1 MTAETISR
9 DVLPVN
15 AGERLDIFVAR
26 MAGEISRSAAAQR
39 IRAGAVRVNTRIA
52 KPGLRLRVG
61 DRVDYVAEAVST
73 PSAQPE
79 VIPLEI
85 VFEDEDLVVVNKPA
99 GMVTHPAPGHARGT
113 LVNALLHHVPFL
125 SGVNGAGRPGI
136 VHRLDKD
143 TSGLLLAAKHDQ
155 SHRVLAAALQDR
167 SLHRRYAAVVWGGAV
182 ENSGLVETYLGRDPK
197 NRKRFAVVPQPG
209 KLARTHFHVMER
221 FPEFSLLQ
229 LDLDTGR
236 THQIRV
242 HCLASGMPVVG
253 DREYG
258 KRGEARDLLR
268 MRLGRPSRQLLHAE
282 RLEFVHPV
290 SGRRLA
296 FEAPWP
302 ADFADFVEAL
312 RKQPR

>member
-1 MTAETISR
+1 MAESFSREVLTAS
-9 DVLPVN
+9 
-15 AGERLDIFVAR
+15 AGERLDIFVGR
-26 MAGEISRSAAAQR
+26 MAGGISRSAAARR
-39 IRAGAVRVNTRIA
+39 IRDGAVRVNARIA
-52 KPGLRLRVG
+52 KPGLRLRAG
-61 DRVDYVAEAVST
+61 DRVDYVAESAMVL
-73 PSAQPE
+73 SAQPE
-79 VIPLEI
+79 NIPLEI

-125 SGVNGAGRPGI
+125 SGINGGGRPGI

-143 TSGLLLAAKHDQ
+143 TTGLLLAAKHDQ
-155 SHRVLAAALQDR
+155 SHRMLAAALQDR
-167 SLHRRYAAVVWGGAV
+167 SLHRRYAAVVWGGTE
-182 ENSGLVETYLGRDPK
+182 ENSGVVETYLGRDPK

-209 KLARTHFHVMER
+209 KLARTRFQVMER
-221 FPEFSLLQ
+221 FPGFCLLQ

-258 KRGEARDLLR
+258 KRGEARDLIR
-268 MRLGRPSRQLLHAE
+268 MRLMRPSRQLLHAA

-290 SGRRLA
+290 SGSPLA
-296 FEAPWP
+296 FEAPLP
-302 ADFADFVEAL
+302 ADFSDFMEAL
-312 RKQPR
+312 RKQPG